1 MSTKSKRRSSRRA
14 QQEQGPASRE
24 RPTADGKVVGE
35 IMGAV
40 LNAITFGA
48 LEGPASGG
56 SRATA
61 KSGSHPKP
69 A

>member
-1 MSTKSKRRSSRRA
+1 MSTKSKRRSSRR
-14 QQEQGPASRE
+14 QQEQGSQGPSSHE
-24 RPTADGKVVGE
+24 RLTPDGKVVGE

-48 LEGPASGG
+48 LEGPASRR
-56 SRATA
+56 SKT
-61 KSGSHPKP
+61 SESHPK

>member
-14 QQEQGPASRE
+14 QASHGPASHE

-40 LNAITFGA
+40 LSAFTFGA
-48 LEGPASGG
+48 LEGPAST
-56 SRATA
+56 RPKTATDA
-61 KSGSHPKP
+61 HPKH